1 MSFSL
6 INAVQFVNCIVFNIL
21 ICLIWSYSFLS
32 FLGSLVAQPHVQNYD
47 IATDV
52 KGKKLKNK
60 REHEENDKMPEDDS
74 TNKTIKRLKSSE
86 EKELLDPECN
96 EGLNLDLVGSS
107 FDLSAIAPETNRH
120 GTYSHSWIKDD
131 ICKDLQEVADSGL
144 IIDNSVNDNA
154 AVEDL
159 TGKLSSEANINVLV
173 RSIIAELIDTL
184 PAMQRMQNHK
194 IIDTIIDGQQIH
206 EPLDLCVVTPETN
219 LRVTPSCIKNVICRD
234 LEEVKDAGFVS
245 INNTAIK
252 EATGTITNNEANKD
266 VIVKDIIDELIAT
279 VPTMQKRQTYEIIDK
294 IIDRQ
299 QIQKQK
305 PKSGKF
311 WKEGKKNKRSMK
323 RRSVS
328 FNKRMKNKEQKVKN
342 KKITDLLLRS
352 KELLEAEVREKRM
365 KGKMKHRLEDSE

>member
-32 FLGSLVAQPHVQNYD
+32 FLGSLVAQPHVQYYD
-47 IATDV
+47 TATDV

-60 REHEENDKMPEDDS
+60 REHEENEKLSEDDS
-74 TNKTIKRLKSSE
+74 SNKAFKRLKSGE

-96 EGLNLDLVGSS
+96 EGLNLDTVSSS

-120 GTYSHSWIKDD
+120 GTFTHSWIKDD
-131 ICKDLQEVADSGL
+131 ICKDLKEVADSGL

-154 AVEDL
+154 AVEDT
-159 TGKLSSEANINVLV
+159 TGKQSYYEANINVLV
-173 RSIIAELIDTL
+173 RNIIAELIDTV

-194 IIDTIIDGQQIH
+194 IMDTIIDGQQIH
-206 EPLDLCVVTPETN
+206 KPLDLCVIAPETN
-219 LRVTPSCIKNVICRD
+219 LRVTPSCIKNVVCRD
-234 LEEVKDAGFVS
+234 LEEVKDTGFVDDS
-245 INNTAIK
+245 INNTAIE
-252 EATGTITNNEANKD
+252 EATGTITNCESNKD
-266 VIVKDIIDELIAT
+266 VIVQEIIDELIAT
-279 VPTMQKRQTYEIIDK
+279 VPTMQKRLTYKIIDK

-311 WKEGKKNKRSMK
+311 WKEGRKNKRSMK

-328 FNKRMKNKEQKVKN
+328 FNKRIKNKEQKVKN
-342 KKITDLLLRS
+342 KKMTDLLLRS
-352 KELLEAEVREKRM
+352 KELLEAEEREKSM
-365 KGKMKHRLEDSE
+365 KGKMKYR

>member
-6 INAVQFVNCIVFNIL
+6 INAVQCVNCIVFNIL

-47 IATDV
+47 TATDV

-60 REHEENDKMPEDDS
+60 REHEENEKLSEDDS
-74 TNKTIKRLKSSE
+74 SNKAFKRLKYGE

-96 EGLNLDLVGSS
+96 EGLNLDTVSSS

-120 GTYSHSWIKDD
+120 GTFTHSWIKDD
-131 ICKDLQEVADSGL
+131 ICKDLKEVADSGL

-154 AVEDL
+154 AVEDT
-159 TGKLSSEANINVLV
+159 TGKQSYYEANINVLV
-173 RSIIAELIDTL
+173 RNIIAELIDTV

-194 IIDTIIDGQQIH
+194 IMDTIIDGQQIH
-206 EPLDLCVVTPETN
+206 KPLDLCVITPETN
-219 LRVTPSCIKNVICRD
+219 LRVTPSCIKNVVCRD
-234 LEEVKDAGFVS
+234 LEEVKDTGFVDDS
-245 INNTAIK
+245 INNTAIE
-252 EATGTITNNEANKD
+252 EATGTITNCESNKD
-266 VIVKDIIDELIAT
+266 VIVQEIIDELIAT
-279 VPTMQKRQTYEIIDK
+279 VPTMQKRLTYKIIDK

-311 WKEGKKNKRSMK
+311 WKEGRKNKRSMK

-328 FNKRMKNKEQKVKN
+328 FNKRIKNKEQKVKN
-342 KKITDLLLRS
+342 KKMTDLLLRS
-352 KELLEAEVREKRM
+352 KELLEAEVREKSM
-365 KGKMKHRLEDSE
+365 KGKMKYR

>member
-6 INAVQFVNCIVFNIL
+6 INAVQCVNCIVFNIL

-47 IATDV
+47 TATDV

-60 REHEENDKMPEDDS
+60 REHEENEKLSEDDS
-74 TNKTIKRLKSSE
+74 SNKAFKRLKSGE

-96 EGLNLDLVGSS
+96 EGLNLDTVSSS

-120 GTYSHSWIKDD
+120 GTFTHSWIKDD
-131 ICKDLQEVADSGL
+131 ICKDLKEVADSGL

-154 AVEDL
+154 AVEDT
-159 TGKLSSEANINVLV
+159 TGKQSYYEANINVLV
-173 RSIIAELIDTL
+173 RNIIAELIDTV

-194 IIDTIIDGQQIH
+194 IMDTIIDGQQIH
-206 EPLDLCVVTPETN
+206 KPLDLCVITPETN

-234 LEEVKDAGFVS
+234 LEEVKDTGFVVDDS
-245 INNTAIK
+245 INNTAIE
-252 EATGTITNNEANKD
+252 EATGTITNCESNKD
-266 VIVKDIIDELIAT
+266 VIVQEIIDELIAT
-279 VPTMQKRQTYEIIDK
+279 VPTMQKRLTYKIIDK

-311 WKEGKKNKRSMK
+311 WKEGRKNKRSMK

-342 KKITDLLLRS
+342 KKMTDLLLRS
-352 KELLEAEVREKRM
+352 KELLEAEVREKSM
-365 KGKMKHRLEDSE
+365 KGKMKYR

>member
-6 INAVQFVNCIVFNIL
+6 INAVQCVNCIVFNIL

-47 IATDV
+47 TATDV

-60 REHEENDKMPEDDS
+60 REHEENEKLSEDDS
-74 TNKTIKRLKSSE
+74 TNKTIKRLKYGE
-86 EKELLDPECN
+86 EEELLEPDCN
-96 EGLNLDLVGSS
+96 EGLNLNLVGSS

-131 ICKDLQEVADSGL
+131 ICKDLKEVADSGI

-154 AVEDL
+154 AVEDA
-159 TGKLSSEANINVLV
+159 TGKLSYYEANISVLV
-173 RSIIAELIDTL
+173 RNIIAELIDTL
-184 PAMQRMQNHK
+184 PTMPRMQNHK
-194 IIDTIIDGQQIH
+194 IIDTIDDGQQIH
-206 EPLDLCVVTPETN
+206 KPLDLCVITPEIN
-219 LRVTPSCIKNVICRD
+219 LHVTPSCVKNVICRD
-234 LEEVKDAGFVS
+234 LEEVKDTGFVVDDS
-245 INNTAIK
+245 INNTAIE
-252 EATGTITNNEANKD
+252 EATVTITNNEANKD
-266 VIVKDIIDELIAT
+266 VIVQDIIDELIAT
-279 VPTMQKRQTYEIIDK
+279 VPTMQKRQTYKIIDK

-328 FNKRMKNKEQKVKN
+328 INKRMKNKEQKVKN

-352 KELLEAEVREKRM
+352 KEQLEAEVREKRM
-365 KGKMKHRLEDSE
+365 KGKMKHR

>member
-234 LEEVKDAGFVS
+234 LEEVKDTGFVVDDS
-245 INNTAIK
+245 INNTAIE
-252 EATGTITNNEANKD
+252 EATGTITNSEANKD
-266 VIVKDIIDELIAT
+266 VIVQEIIDELIAT
-279 VPTMQKRQTYEIIDK
+279 VTTMHKRQTYKIIDK

-311 WKEGKKNKRSMK
+311 WKEGRKNKRSMK
-323 RRSVS
+323 RRNVS
-328 FNKRMKNKEQKVKN
+328 FDKRMKNKEQKVKN
-342 KKITDLLLRS
+342 KKMTDLLLRS
-352 KELLEAEVREKRM
+352 KELLEAEVREKSV
-365 KGKMKHRLEDSE
+365 KGKMKHR

>member
-6 INAVQFVNCIVFNIL
+6 INAVQCVNCIVFNIL

-32 FLGSLVAQPHVQNYD
+32 FLGSLVAQPHVQYYD
-47 IATDV
+47 TATDV

-60 REHEENDKMPEDDS
+60 REHEENEKLSEDDS
-74 TNKTIKRLKSSE
+74 SNKAFKRLKSGE
-86 EKELLDPECN
+86 DKELLDPECN
-96 EGLNLDLVGSS
+96 EGLNLDTVSSS

-120 GTYSHSWIKDD
+120 GTFTHSWIKDD
-131 ICKDLQEVADSGL
+131 ICKDLKEVADSGL

-154 AVEDL
+154 AVEDT
-159 TGKLSSEANINVLV
+159 TGKQSYYEANINVLV
-173 RSIIAELIDTL
+173 RNIIAELIDTL
-184 PAMQRMQNHK
+184 PTMPRMQNHK
-194 IIDTIIDGQQIH
+194 IIDTI
-206 EPLDLCVVTPETN
+206 
-219 LRVTPSCIKNVICRD
+219 CRD
-234 LEEVKDAGFVS
+234 LEEVKDTGFVVDDS
-245 INNTAIK
+245 INNTAIE
-252 EATGTITNNEANKD
+252 EATVTITNNEANKD
-266 VIVKDIIDELIAT
+266 VIVQDLIDQLIAT
-279 VPTMQKRQTYEIIDK
+279 VPTMQKRQTYKIIDK

-328 FNKRMKNKEQKVKN
+328 INKRMKNKEQKVKN

-352 KELLEAEVREKRM
+352 KEQLEAEVREKRM
-365 KGKMKHRLEDSE
+365 KGKMKHR